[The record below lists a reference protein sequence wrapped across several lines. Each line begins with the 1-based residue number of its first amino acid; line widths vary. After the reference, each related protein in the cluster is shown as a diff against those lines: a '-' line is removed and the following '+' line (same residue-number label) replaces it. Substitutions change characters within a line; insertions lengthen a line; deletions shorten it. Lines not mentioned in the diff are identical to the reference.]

1 LTALGV
7 NLAILF
13 NKRVRYV
20 KKVKNHWSSSM
31 VLNLGFTLPQEAST
45 NYQGDVNRYALYNME
60 SLVNKFTRKCI
71 CFFNLFNTRGIET
84 KDNYL

>member
-1 LTALGV
+1 
-7 NLAILF
+7 
-13 NKRVRYV
+13 
-20 KKVKNHWSSSM
+20 M

-84 KDNYL
+84 KDNYLRGVVQRRLRTTGLVRTHLHAA